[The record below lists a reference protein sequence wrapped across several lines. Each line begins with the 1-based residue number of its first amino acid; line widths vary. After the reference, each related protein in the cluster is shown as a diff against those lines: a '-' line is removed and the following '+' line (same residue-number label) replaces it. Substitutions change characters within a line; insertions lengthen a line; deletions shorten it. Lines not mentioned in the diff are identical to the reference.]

1 MKNFEDCTIK
11 ELSEYRKLC
20 DEHIKHGR
28 KMLAMLDLDSRGKIE
43 NMIVQGIV
51 STSVPMCFKPEYVEY
66 CKNVLGLAH
75 GISAT
80 MRVKEKIEQLIVE
93 KTVKESEKD
102 GVDND

>member
-11 ELSEYRKLC
+11 ELSEYRALC
-20 DEHIKHGR
+20 NEYIEHGK
-28 KMLAMLDLDSRGKIE
+28 KMFAMLDLDSKTKIE

-51 STSVPMCFKPEYVEY
+51 STSVPMCFKPEYIEY
-66 CKNVLGLAH
+66 CKNVLGIAH
-75 GISAT
+75 GMSST
-80 MRVKEKIEQLIVE
+80 MRIKEKIEQQIIE